1 MEAEEDRKEGR
12 KEGRKEAR
20 GKEAE
25 EVKKREGDEVH
36 IPDFRAFASPFFTC
50 PLAARRRSGS
60 ITRR

>member
-1 MEAEEDRKEGR
+1 MEAEEE
-12 KEGRKEAR
+12 RKEAR

-36 IPDFRAFASPFFTC
+36 IPDLRAFASPFFTC

-60 ITRR
+60 ITKR